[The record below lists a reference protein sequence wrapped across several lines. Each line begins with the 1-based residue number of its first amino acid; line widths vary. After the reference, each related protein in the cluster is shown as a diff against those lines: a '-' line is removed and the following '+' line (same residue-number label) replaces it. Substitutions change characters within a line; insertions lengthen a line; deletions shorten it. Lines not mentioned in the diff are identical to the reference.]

1 MNKLFPL
8 NSPVRCT
15 YGDNMA
21 EGLGNMKRIRVGIL
35 GATGTV
41 GQRFVQLLQG
51 HPWFEITAL
60 AASSAS
66 AGRPYGEV
74 CRWKVS
80 AKMPPA
86 VRDMRVEECAPGLDC
101 DLVFS
106 ALPGEVAGPIEEN
119 LAAAGYFVSSNAKN
133 HRLDPDVPLLIP
145 EVNPDHIQ
153 IIVHQRRQRG
163 WGRGFIVTSPN
174 CSVTQLVLA
183 LKPLQDRFGLRTVM
197 VTTLQAISGAGYP
210 GLPSWDILGNVV
222 PHIGGE
228 EEKVEAE
235 PLKLLGRLEGHEFQ
249 PAPMVVS
256 AQCNRVNTVEGH
268 LEAVSVRLGRKAG
281 VDALVEALRS
291 FTALPQELEMPS
303 APRRPIVV
311 REEVDRPQPRYDRD
325 EQGGMAVVVGRVRE
339 CPVLDY
345 KFVVL
350 GHNTVRGAAGG
361 SILNAELLMAK
372 GYLEINSE

>member
-1 MNKLFPL
+1 MNKIK
-8 NSPVRCT
+8 T
-15 YGDNMA
+15 
-21 EGLGNMKRIRVGIL
+21 GIL

-60 AASSAS
+60 AASTAS

-80 AKMPPA
+80 AEMPPA
-86 VRDMRVEECAPGLDC
+86 VRDMTVEECAPGLDC

-106 ALPGEVAGPIEEN
+106 ALPGEVAGPIEED

-153 IIVHQRRQRG
+153 AIDHQQRQRG

-210 GLPSWDILGNVV
+210 GLPSWDILGNVI

-235 PLKLLGRLEGHEFQ
+235 PRKLLGRLEGHQFQ
-249 PAPMVVS
+249 PAPMVIS

-268 LEAVSVRLGRKAG
+268 LEAVSVRLGRKAE
-281 VDALVEALRS
+281 VDAVVEALRS
-291 FTALPQELEMPS
+291 FAALPQELELPS

-361 SILNAELLMAK
+361 SILNAELLVAK
-372 GYLEINSE
+372 GYLGNH

>member
-1 MNKLFPL
+1 MN
-8 NSPVRCT
+8 
-15 YGDNMA
+15 M
-21 EGLGNMKRIRVGIL
+21 IRVGIL

-51 HPWFEITAL
+51 HPWFEVTAL
-60 AASSAS
+60 AASTAS
-66 AGRPYGEV
+66 VGRPYGEV

-80 AKMPPA
+80 AEMPPA
-86 VRDMRVEECAPGLDC
+86 VRDMTVEECAPGLDC

-106 ALPGEVAGPIEEN
+106 ALPSEVAGPIEEN

-153 IIVHQRRQRG
+153 IVVHQRRQRG

-174 CSVTQLVLA
+174 CSVTPLVLA
-183 LKPLQDRFGLRTVM
+183 LKPLQDRFGLSTVM
-197 VTTLQAISGAGYP
+197 VATMQAVSGAGYP
-210 GLPSWDILGNVV
+210 GLPSWDILDNVI

-228 EEKVEAE
+228 EEKMETE

-249 PAPMVVS
+249 RAPIAIS

-268 LEAVSVRLGRKAG
+268 LGAVSVRLARRAETTTPT
-281 VDALVEALRS
+281 VDAVVETLRS
-291 FTALPQELEMPS
+291 FTALPQELELPS
-303 APRRPIVV
+303 APRWPIVV
-311 REEVDRPQPRYDRD
+311 REEADRPQPRYDRD

-372 GYLEINSE
+372 GYLRP

>member
-1 MNKLFPL
+1 MNKI
-8 NSPVRCT
+8 
-15 YGDNMA
+15 
-21 EGLGNMKRIRVGIL
+21 KVGIL

-60 AASSAS
+60 AASTAS
-66 AGRPYGEV
+66 AGRTYGEV

-80 AKMPPA
+80 TEMPPA
-86 VRDMRVEECAPGLDC
+86 VRDMTVEECAPGLDC

-119 LAAAGYFVSSNAKN
+119 LATAGYFVSSNAKN

-153 IIVHQRRQRG
+153 IIEHQRRQRG

-174 CSVTQLVLA
+174 CSVIPLVLA
-183 LKPLQDRFGLRTVM
+183 LKPLQDSFGLSTVM
-197 VTTLQAISGAGYP
+197 VTTMQAISGAGYP
-210 GLPSWDILGNVV
+210 GLPSWDILDNVI

-228 EEKVEAE
+228 EEKVETE
-235 PLKLLGRLEGHEFQ
+235 PLKLLGQLEGHEFR
-249 PAPMVVS
+249 PAPITIS

-268 LEAVSVRLGRKAG
+268 LEAVSVRLGRKAE
-281 VDALVEALRS
+281 VDAVVETLRS
-291 FTALPQELEMPS
+291 FTALPQELELPS

-311 REEVDRPQPRYDRD
+311 RVEADRPQPRYDRD
-325 EQGGMAVVVGRVRE
+325 EEGGMAVVVGRVRE

-361 SILNAELLMAK
+361 SILNAELLVAK
-372 GYLEINSE
+372 GYLGNE